1 MGELNVL
8 FYTGSKNEVNEK
20 LYSLAD
26 IVSLSARTRVFRNI
40 DDLSRRLS
48 QPVSDGA
55 TVAVLLAGNKEDLLK
70 MVSIRHLLLD
80 IPIILILYDREEDTT
95 AMGYALYPR
104 FLTYADSN
112 PAEVA
117 AVLGKMLENYN
128 KNHN

>member
-48 QPVSDGA
+48 QPVSDRA

-80 IPIILILYDREEDTT
+80 IPIILILYDREEDPVPTIFDLC
-95 AMGYALYPR
+95 GQQ
-104 FLTYADSN
+104 
-112 PAEVA
+112 
-117 AVLGKMLENYN
+117 LGRGGGSFRENG
-128 KNHN
+128 